1 MKRLALLLLAL
12 IAPLLAPAAQ
22 AQLLWVEG
30 EHFERI
36 NPAVPTST
44 PGKVEV
50 VEVFSYGCPY
60 CYAAL
65 PLAERIRANLPS
77 YAQMNFVHA
86 SFIPSE
92 GWPMFQRAFL
102 TAKAMGI
109 AEANHK
115 AFFEA
120 IWDTGEFPLMDPDTH
135 RPVQPL
141 PNIAYAAKFYA
152 KHAGI
157 KEEDFLA
164 RSRQPDIDEAVR
176 KSDALVKAWAVP
188 GTPSFIINGKYRT
201 GKGIKT
207 SDDMVK
213 VILYLV
219 ALEKPKS

>member
-1 MKRLALLLLAL
+1 MKRFALLLLAL
-12 IAPLLAPAAQ
+12 LAPALAPSVQ

-36 NPAVPTST
+36 TPAVPPTT

-50 VEVFSYGCPY
+50 TEVFSYGCPY

-65 PLAERIRANLPS
+65 PLAERIKASLPAYATMNL
-77 YAQMNFVHA
+77 VHA
-86 SFIPSE
+86 SFIPAE
-92 GWPMFQRAFL
+92 GWPMFQRAYL
-102 TAKAMGI
+102 TARAMGI
-109 AEANHK
+109 AEAQHK

-120 IWDTGEFPLMDPDTH
+120 IWDTGEFPLLDPTTH

-164 RSRQPDIDEAVR
+164 RSRQPDIDEAVAR
-176 KSDALVKAWAVP
+176 SDALVKAWAVP

-201 GKGIKT
+201 GRGIKT
-207 SDDMVK
+207 SDDMVR
-213 VILYLV
+213 VIQYLV
-219 ALEKPKS
+219 ALEKPKG

>member
-1 MKRLALLLLAL
+1 MKRCALLLLAL
-12 IAPLLAPAAQ
+12 LAPVLAPHAQ
-22 AQLLWVEG
+22 AQMLWVEG

-36 NPAVPTST
+36 NPAVPAST

-50 VEVFSYGCPY
+50 TEVFSYGCPY

-65 PLAERIRANLPS
+65 PLAERIQASLPP

-92 GWPMFQRAFL
+92 GWPMFQRAYL

-109 AEANHK
+109 AEANHQ

-120 IWDTGEFPLMDPDTH
+120 IWDTGEFPLIDPATR
-135 RPVQPL
+135 RPAQPL

-152 KHAGI
+152 RHAGI

-188 GTPSFIINGKYRT
+188 GTPSFIVNGKYRT

-219 ALEKPKS
+219 ALEKPKG

>member
-1 MKRLALLLLAL
+1 MKRLALLCVALLGPALAL
-12 IAPLLAPAAQ
+12 PAK

-30 EHFERI
+30 EHYERI
-36 NPAVPTST
+36 NPVVPPTT

-50 VEVFSYGCPY
+50 TEVFSYGCPY

-65 PLAERIRANLPS
+65 PLAERIKASLPP
-77 YAQMNFVHA
+77 YAQMNYVHA
-86 SFIPSE
+86 SFVPAE
-92 GWPMFQRAFL
+92 AWPMFQRAYL

-109 AEANHK
+109 AEANHQ

-120 IWDTGEFPLMDPDTH
+120 IWETGEMPLLDPNTH

-164 RSRQPDIDEAVR
+164 RSRQPDIDEAVTR
-176 KSDALVKAWAVP
+176 SDALVKAWAVP

-201 GKGIKT
+201 GRGIKT
-207 SDDMVK
+207 SDDMVR
-213 VILYLV
+213 VIQYLV
-219 ALEKPKS
+219 ALEKPKG